1 MGNPFAILREHFMH
15 VVSMNFGTNVRQQA
29 LQFVVLHAL
38 QIPDGLSIDL
48 PHPLEHN
55 ELRSPIENLRTS
67 TVTASPQMSIL
78 TRRRHA
84 RIVAQMYHREL
95 GQ

>member
-1 MGNPFAILREHFMH
+1 MQ

-48 PHPLEHN
+48 PHPLEQR

-67 TVTASPQMSIL
+67 TVTASPRTLVLIHRQ
-78 TRRRHA
+78 HA
-84 RIVAQMYHREL
+84 RIIAQTCLPERD
-95 GQ
+95 Q